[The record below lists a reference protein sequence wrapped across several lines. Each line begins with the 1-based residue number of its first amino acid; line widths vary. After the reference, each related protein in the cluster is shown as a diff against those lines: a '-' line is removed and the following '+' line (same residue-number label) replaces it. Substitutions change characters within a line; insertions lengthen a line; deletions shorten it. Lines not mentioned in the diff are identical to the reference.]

1 VIFISELT
9 IVEGAAA
16 FAILVRRGVVPK
28 RAGTDAYRKFIDG
41 VEREYRVVGL
51 TAALV
56 RAAAELTQKHPLKA
70 YDAMQLAVALD
81 TYTLLKANEVSLNFV
96 SGDETLLQA
105 ARAEGMATDNPFAHA
120 ELDGEQ

>member
-1 VIFISELT
+1 
-9 IVEGAAA
+9 
-16 FAILVRRGVVPK
+16 
-28 RAGTDAYRKFIDG
+28 
-41 VEREYRVVGL
+41 
-51 TAALV
+51 
-56 RAAAELTQKHPLKA
+56 
-70 YDAMQLAVALD
+70 MQLAVALD